1 MFPVTEFPRTRE
13 SFISLQFITL
23 TSSLMQSPVG
33 NTLPFVHVSTE
44 LIEDEPISDGAMFYE
59 FLHVS
64 DPRFR
69 SEVLANSVN
78 SLESINDFMIFPPLK
93 ASRAVPHVKHVKSKC
108 RPHHLN

>member
-1 MFPVTEFPRTRE
+1 
-13 SFISLQFITL
+13 
-23 TSSLMQSPVG
+23 MQSPVG

-78 SLESINDFMIFPPLK
+78 SLESIHNFIRLK
-93 ASRAVPHVKHVKSKC
+93 RAVPY
-108 RPHHLN
+108 LM

>member
-1 MFPVTEFPRTRE
+1 MFPVTEFPRSRE

-23 TSSLMQSPVG
+23 TSSLMQSPVW

-69 SEVLANSVN
+69 SEVLANSVKGQ
-78 SLESINDFMIFPPLK
+78 ESMMNFIYLK
-93 ASRAVPHVKHVKSKC
+93 QAVPHVKHVKSKC